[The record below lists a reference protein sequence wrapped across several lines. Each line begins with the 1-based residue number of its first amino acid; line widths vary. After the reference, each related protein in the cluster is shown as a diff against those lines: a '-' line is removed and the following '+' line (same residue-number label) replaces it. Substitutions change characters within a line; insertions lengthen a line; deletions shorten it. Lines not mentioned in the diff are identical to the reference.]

1 MAYLPYKGNGPGNV
15 HNTSVGCWFVL
26 SLRTFVE
33 VSLQLFEK
41 ARILVDKSFSR
52 ILAMRL
58 VKDGFFG

>member
-1 MAYLPYKGNGPGNV
+1 M
-15 HNTSVGCWFVL
+15 
-26 SLRTFVE
+26 E

-58 VKDGFFG
+58 VKDGFLDKFESRFVF